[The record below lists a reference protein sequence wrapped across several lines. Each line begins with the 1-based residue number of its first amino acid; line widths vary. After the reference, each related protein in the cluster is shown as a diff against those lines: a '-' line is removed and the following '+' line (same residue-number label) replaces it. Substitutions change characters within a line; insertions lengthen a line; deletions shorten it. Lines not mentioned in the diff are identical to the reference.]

1 MPRPKKAPGELGKIS
16 TREVGGAYRSRAR
29 VRDGVGELHL
39 LEAWGTSFEEAE
51 DAVRVKANQVWAGMF
66 VPLTKVSTTEQLAA
80 LWLAD
85 IDLRPEDS
93 LEQSSREAYHNRVKN
108 NILPYIGAVPIG
120 SLSAGFI
127 HNLLQRL
134 ARERSYSFASVTRKT
149 LSGMLTFAALNG
161 VIDTSP
167 MNDVSKLKNNA
178 PRKKIQLDEDQLLL
192 IIALIRDWEGKQ
204 GPGRFGGSKPNVRVM
219 EDFLLITLGTSLRP
233 GEVLGLSLDDVHLL
247 SESAKVSVTGNV
259 NRTKKHKNIRK
270 DHPKGRGQQRT
281 MTVPKYADTVLRRL
295 VASYKPNPDQLL
307 IATKKGTPMSVNYI
321 DRLFRDFRNQHRD
334 LLTRIGIDVD
344 LLTPYSLRKTVAS
357 VVNEGGGAELAAKV
371 LGHTDSRITKKHYI
385 HELKE
390 VDPEAAQ
397 ILDRAFSRLTDAGI

>member
-167 MNDVSKLKNNA
+167 MNGPA
-178 PRKKIQLDEDQLLL
+178 PRCP
-192 IIALIRDWEGKQ
+192 R
-204 GPGRFGGSKPNVRVM
+204 
-219 EDFLLITLGTSLRP
+219 
-233 GEVLGLSLDDVHLL
+233 
-247 SESAKVSVTGNV
+247 
-259 NRTKKHKNIRK
+259 
-270 DHPKGRGQQRT
+270 
-281 MTVPKYADTVLRRL
+281 
-295 VASYKPNPDQLL
+295 
-307 IATKKGTPMSVNYI
+307 
-321 DRLFRDFRNQHRD
+321 
-334 LLTRIGIDVD
+334 
-344 LLTPYSLRKTVAS
+344 
-357 VVNEGGGAELAAKV
+357 
-371 LGHTDSRITKKHYI
+371 
-385 HELKE
+385 
-390 VDPEAAQ
+390 
-397 ILDRAFSRLTDAGI
+397 

>member
-1 MPRPKKAPGELGKIS
+1 
-16 TREVGGAYRSRAR
+16 
-29 VRDGVGELHL
+29 
-39 LEAWGTSFEEAE
+39 
-51 DAVRVKANQVWAGMF
+51 MF

-167 MNDVSKLKNNA
+167 MNDVPKLKNNA

-281 MTVPKYADTVLRRL
+281 MSVPKYADTVLRRL

-321 DRLFRDFRNQHRD
+321 DRLFREFRNQHRD